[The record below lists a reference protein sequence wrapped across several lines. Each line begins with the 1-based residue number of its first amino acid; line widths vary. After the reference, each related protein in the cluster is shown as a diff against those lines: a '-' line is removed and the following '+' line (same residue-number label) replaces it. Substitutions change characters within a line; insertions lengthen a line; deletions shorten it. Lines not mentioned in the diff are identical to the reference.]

1 MREWLDRVQE
11 VTKDF
16 PKLRRRQVD
25 EIIGASRSDRRWDDD
40 R

>member
-16 PKLRRRQVD
+16 PKLGGRQVD
-25 EIIGASRSDRRWDDD
+25 EIIGDSRSDRRWDAD